1 MAHSEQTHVP
11 PTPTSGGNMQI
22 GTLVIHINDDYEG
35 IGIVIDD
42 EQREYTEGEKYTM
55 VTVHWLDGLGVGLY
69 WTDELEAICS

>member
-1 MAHSEQTHVP
+1 
-11 PTPTSGGNMQI
+11 MQV

-42 EQREYTEGEKYTM
+42 KQREYTDGEKYMM

-69 WTDELEAICS
+69 WTDELEVVCN